1 MRDETR
7 DETRTEEGRPIPAVG
22 ERRTSGH
29 AGATVSIPPRTGHP
43 TPFGPTTLHARLAL
57 LRPQPVRL
65 RPARETDE

>member
-7 DETRTEEGRPIPAVG
+7 DETRTAERRPIPAVG
-22 ERRTSGH
+22 DRRAAG
-29 AGATVSIPPRTGHP
+29 APGATVSIPPRSEHP

-65 RPARETDE
+65 RPARETEK